1 MQVKIKYKPNGK
13 LTPAGSVK
21 TYDTP
26 FGEENNEWECA
37 FCYSESTNAYSLALF
52 HYDKKTGKAQISK
65 NWLVKANFSW
75 EEYQNWLNEHIEYVY
90 IDADQYYPFTTE
102 EQQ

>member
-1 MQVKIKYKPNGK
+1 MQIKIKYKPNGK
-13 LTPAGSVK
+13 LTPAGRLK

-26 FGEENNEWECA
+26 FGDNNNEWECA
-37 FCYSESTNAYSLALF
+37 FCYIQNTNSYALCLF
-52 HYDKKTGKAQISK
+52 HCIDEKNYSQSK
-65 NWLVKANFSW
+65 SWLVKANFSW

-90 IDADQYYPFTTE
+90 IDADQYYPFSTE